1 MLQPMVSL
9 IKPPQPDN
17 PHLVTWVTFLAYPAP
32 VTKYNENTVSKMI
45 NALKQDEVF
54 QALSFSELKER
65 AEGVLKSKR

>member
-1 MLQPMVSL
+1 MFQPMVSL

-45 NALKQDEVF
+45 NVLKQDEVF
-54 QALSFSELKER
+54 KALSFSELKER